1 MTQPPPAA
9 DWQHALQAIQPGL
22 RRAAVFGLLAGL
34 LVLAPTLYMFEVY
47 DRVLNSRNHQ
57 TLLMLTLLVLGATA
71 LMEVLEWTRSATLR
85 ASATALESQLA
96 PVVFRAIYRNA
107 LLTSGGVR
115 PQPLQDLR
123 TVCDFLV
130 NPAIGALIELPVVL
144 VFLAVLVWIHPLV
157 AVAAL
162 LGAGLQ
168 VLLAWL
174 NQRGTQTPVRE
185 ANRHAAAA
193 QQQLEQSMANAEV
206 VQAMGMLQ
214 AVWQRWHTLQQA
226 ALSQQA
232 RGSDHSGWSQAAA
245 RFVQSTV
252 ASMLLGLGAWLLL
265 RDGVAGGPG
274 MVLVASVVGGRMLAP
289 LVLMITQWRAV
300 VNARD
305 ARDRLLQ
312 LLGSLPPAD
321 HAMPLPSPRGALVV
335 EQLAATAPGAAMP
348 LLKGLNFRLQPGEVL
363 GVIGP
368 SAAGKTTLARL
379 LTGLWPAAT
388 GKVRLDG
395 VDVYGWAKDELGPHV
410 GYLPQGVAL
419 LEGTVAEN
427 IGRFG
432 ATDAPAVEAAAR
444 LVGLHDFILSLPQGY
459 NTVVGRAGAVLSG
472 GQRQRIGLARAVY
485 GSPVLVVLDEPN
497 ASLDEAGDIALA
509 QTIRQLS
516 AQGTTFVVITQRTNV
531 LVVVHK
537 LLVLREGAQ
546 QAFGPRDEVLPQLAQ
561 AAQTA
566 HITRTAQ
573 ARESARATDD
583 TPLAAQG

>member
-1 MTQPPPAA
+1 MTRPDPSSE
-9 DWQHALQAIQPGL
+9 WQQALQTVQPAL
-22 RRAAVFGLLAGL
+22 RRAAAFSLVAGL

-85 ASATALESQLA
+85 SCGTALERRLA
-96 PVVFRAIYRNA
+96 PSVFRAIYRHA
-107 LLTSGGVR
+107 LLTSGSAR

-123 TVCDFLV
+123 TVCDFLG
-130 NPAIGALIELPVVL
+130 NPAVGALMELPVAL
-144 VFLAVLVWIHPLV
+144 VFVAVLAWIHPVL
-157 AVAAL
+157 AWAAL
-162 LGAGLQ
+162 FGACVQ
-168 VLLAWL
+168 VLLTWL
-174 NQRGTQTPVRE
+174 NQRGTQSPIRE
-185 ANRHAAAA
+185 ANLKAMAA
-193 QQQLEQSMANAEV
+193 QHQVEQSMSNAEV

-214 AVWQRWHTLQQA
+214 NVRRRWHDLQQQS
-226 ALSQQA
+226 LSLQA
-232 RGSDHSGWSQAAA
+232 RGSDHGGWFQAAA

-265 RDGVAGGPG
+265 RDGLPGGPG
-274 MVLVASVVGGRMLAP
+274 MVLVGSVVGGRMLAP

-300 VNARD
+300 VTALD
-305 ARDRLLQ
+305 ARTRLLQ
-312 LLGSLPPAD
+312 LLDSLPNDDKP
-321 HAMPLPSPRGALVV
+321 MPLPAPRGALTV
-335 EQLAATAPGAAMP
+335 EQLAAAAPGTSTP
-348 LLKGLNFRLQPGEVL
+348 ILKGLNFRLQPGEVL

-379 LTGLWPAAT
+379 LTGLWPATA

-395 VDVYGWAKDELGPHV
+395 VDMHGWNKDELGPHV

-432 ATDAPAVEAAAR
+432 LTDLARVEAAAR
-444 LVGLHDFILSLPQGY
+444 HVGLHDFIVSLPQGY
-459 NTVVGRAGAVLSG
+459 DTPVGPDGAVLSG

-485 GSPVLVVLDEPN
+485 GRPVLVVLDEPN

-537 LLVLREGAQ
+537 LLVLREGMQ
-546 QAFGPRDEVLPQLAQ
+546 HAFGPRDEVLPQLANATQ
-561 AAQTA
+561 AVRLAKTA
-566 HITRTAQ
+566 PTQGAV
-573 ARESARATDD
+573 
-583 TPLAAQG
+583 PLAAQG

>member
-1 MTQPPPAA
+1 MTRPDSASP
-9 DWQHALQAIQPGL
+9 WQQALQTVQPAL
-22 RRAAVFGLLAGL
+22 RRAAGFGILAGL

-47 DRVLNSRNHQ
+47 DRVLNSRNQH

-71 LMEVLEWTRSATLR
+71 LMEVLEWTRSTTLR
-85 ASATALESQLA
+85 ASATTLESRLA
-96 PVVFRAIYRNA
+96 PVVFGAIYRNA
-107 LLTSGGVR
+107 LATSGRVQ

-123 TVCDFLV
+123 TVSDFLI
-130 NPAIGALIELPVVL
+130 NPAIGALIELPVAV
-144 VFLAVLVWIHPLV
+144 VFMALLVWIHPML
-157 AVAAL
+157 AAAAL

-168 VLLAWL
+168 VLLAWV
-174 NQRGTQTPVRE
+174 NQRGTQAPIRE
-185 ANRHAAAA
+185 ANRHATLA

-206 VQAMGMLQ
+206 IQAMGMLQ
-214 AVWQRWHTLQQA
+214 AVWQRWHKLQQES
-226 ALSQQA
+226 LLQQA
-232 RGSDHSGWSQAAA
+232 RGSDHGGWSQAAA

-265 RDGVAGGPG
+265 RDGLTGGPG

-300 VNARD
+300 VNALD
-305 ARDRLLQ
+305 ARSRLHQ
-312 LLGSLPPAD
+312 LLDALPPTGAP
-321 HAMPLPSPRGALVV
+321 MPLPAPRGGLVV
-335 EQLAATAPGAAMP
+335 EQLAATAPGANTP
-348 LLKGLNFRLQPGEVL
+348 ILKGLNFRLSPGEVL

-379 LTGLWPAAT
+379 LTGLRPATT

-395 VDVYGWAKDELGPHV
+395 VDVHGWAKDELGPHV

-419 LEGTVAEN
+419 LEGTVADN

-432 ATDAPAVEAAAR
+432 APNASAVEEAAR

-459 NTVVGRAGAVLSG
+459 DTVVGRDGAVLSG

-485 GSPVLVVLDEPN
+485 GHPILVVLDEPN

-537 LLVLREGAQ
+537 LLVLREGVQ
-546 QAFGPRDEVLPQLAQ
+546 QAFGARDEVLPQLAQ
-561 AAQTA
+561 ATQT
-566 HITRTAQ
+566 TRVERTAQ
-573 ARESARATDD
+573 ATRTTNAP
-583 TPLAAQG
+583 PLAAQG